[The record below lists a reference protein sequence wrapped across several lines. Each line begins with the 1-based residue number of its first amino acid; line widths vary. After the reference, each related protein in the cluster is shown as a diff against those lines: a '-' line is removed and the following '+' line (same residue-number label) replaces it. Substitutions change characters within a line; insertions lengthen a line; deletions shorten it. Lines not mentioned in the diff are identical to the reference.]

1 MKAIKSLFIVLSILI
16 ITGCNY
22 SDTEKQD
29 DSGKSESENK
39 YSTEAKQIDQHIS
52 KIDSLKKAG
61 FEIIDLHAH
70 LKGGLT
76 LDELLK
82 HSEKTGIK
90 YGIAAN
96 CGVGF
101 PVQNDSSLSV
111 YYHSLKNYPVYVA
124 MQAEGREW
132 VNLFS
137 LDSIAIMD
145 YVFTDAMTFTD
156 PNGQRTRLWINDEVN
171 IIDPDVFMEFYVQQ
185 IVTILNNEA
194 VNIYVNPTFLPE
206 IIREKYDELWTDN
219 RIQRVV
225 KALKNNNVACEI
237 NARYK
242 IPSAH
247 FIKLAKEGGVRFT
260 LGTNNGRADLGY
272 LEYSLAMIDE
282 CGLSPDDFWKPEK
295 K

>member
-1 MKAIKSLFIVLSILI
+1 MNSRYGILI
-16 ITGCNY
+16 AFIIIFLSGC
-22 SDTEKQD
+22 SL
-29 DSGKSESENK
+29 SESKKE
-39 YSTEAKQIDQHIS
+39 SDRTESKSGPKKSAIVKKTKS
-52 KIDSLKKAG
+52 KIDSLTKAG

-76 LDELLK
+76 VKELLK
-82 HSEKTGIK
+82 HSKKTGIK

-101 PVQNDSSLSV
+101 PIQDDASLSE
-111 YYHSLKNYPVYVA
+111 YYYSLKGHPVYVA

-137 LDSIAIMD
+137 PDSIDKFD

-156 PNGQRTRLWINDEVN
+156 PNGKRTRLWMNDEVN
-171 IIDPDVFMEFYVQQ
+171 IIDPEVFMEFYVQQ
-185 IVTILNNEA
+185 IEKIMNNEK

-206 IIREKYDELWTDN
+206 IIRDQYDELWTDG
-219 RIQRVV
+219 RIKRVAV
-225 KALKNNNVACEI
+225 ALKNNNIACEI
-237 NARYK
+237 NARYM

-247 FIKLAKEGGVRFT
+247 FIKLAKEEGVKFT
-260 LGTNNGRADLGY
+260 MGTNNGAADLGY

-282 CGLSPDDFWKPEK
+282 CELSPNDFWKPEK